1 MTGYREENKL
11 IMDKNAPI
19 GVFDSGV
26 GGLTVAREIMRQ
38 IPNERIVYFGDTARV
53 PYGSKSK
60 DNIIKF
66 SRQIIRFL
74 QTENV
79 KAIVIACNTASALA
93 LDEMQQEFDL
103 PILGVVKPGAK
114 VAVETTA
121 NKRIGLIG
129 TEANIRSGVYTRYIK
144 SLDDEAKVFEKAC
157 PLFVPLVEEGWLHD
171 DITLQVASR
180 YLEELK
186 EKDIDKSDEQTQKE
200 WEEDVTSFLALHN
213 TLLNSLKRIDT
224 DVMTKYAKELQS
236 NAKEYEKALEEMG
249 IVIDDSGAFSIS
261 KEGLVQSDNE
271 KWQEF
276 VKKTQALSKETQ
288 TSAKSSLDSIT
299 TNRILHGISYNK
311 YGKES

>member
-186 EKDIDKSDEQTQKE
+186 EKDIDTLIMGCTHYPLLRSTLHRLMGDE
-200 WEEDVTSFLALHN
+200 VTLVNPAYETAVELK
-213 TLLNSLKRIDT
+213 TLLRDMDLTRSSEDLERFSEENSRRAAAGEPILDPYQFFVSDRAENFTRFAKAILPKEVKDT
-224 DVMTKYAKELQS
+224 KQINIE
-236 NAKEYEKALEEMG
+236 EY
-249 IVIDDSGAFSIS
+249 
-261 KEGLVQSDNE
+261 
-271 KWQEF
+271 
-276 VKKTQALSKETQ
+276 
-288 TSAKSSLDSIT
+288 
-299 TNRILHGISYNK
+299 
-311 YGKES
+311 

>member
-1 MTGYREENKL
+1 M
-11 IMDKNAPI
+11 
-19 GVFDSGV
+19 
-26 GGLTVAREIMRQ
+26 
-38 IPNERIVYFGDTARV
+38 
-53 PYGSKSK
+53 SK
-60 DNIIKF
+60 
-66 SRQIIRFL
+66 
-74 QTENV
+74 
-79 KAIVIACNTASALA
+79 
-93 LDEMQQEFDL
+93 
-103 PILGVVKPGAK
+103 
-114 VAVETTA
+114 
-121 NKRIGLIG
+121 
-129 TEANIRSGVYTRYIK
+129 K
-144 SLDDEAKVFEKAC
+144 S
-157 PLFVPLVEEGWLHD
+157 
-171 DITLQVASR
+171 
-180 YLEELK
+180 EELVK

>member
-1 MTGYREENKL
+1 MNIQNRMDSSLMMDRAVRKERQKLRSHTKSYRISGSNANNSKLYDKL
-11 IMDKNAPI
+11 I
-19 GVFDSGV
+19 
-26 GGLTVAREIMRQ
+26 
-38 IPNERIVYFGDTARV
+38 
-53 PYGSKSK
+53 SKSQDADK
-60 DNIIKF
+60 TGTDM
-66 SRQIIRFL
+66 L
-74 QTENV
+74 V
-79 KAIVIACNTASALA
+79 K
-93 LDEMQQEFDL
+93 
-103 PILGVVKPGAK
+103 
-114 VAVETTA
+114 
-121 NKRIGLIG
+121 R
-129 TEANIRSGVYTRYIK
+129 
-144 SLDDEAKVFEKAC
+144 
-157 PLFVPLVEEGWLHD
+157 
-171 DITLQVASR
+171 SR
-180 YLEELK
+180 YYSISEISKEVSKKAEELLK
-186 EKDIDKSDEQTQKE
+186 EKDKSDEETQKE
-200 WEEDVTSFLALHN
+200 WEEEVTSFLALHN

>member
-1 MTGYREENKL
+1 MYLNN
-11 IMDKNAPI
+11 IKN
-19 GVFDSGV
+19 
-26 GGLTVAREIMRQ
+26 
-38 IPNERIVYFGDTARV
+38 RV
-53 PYGSKSK
+53 NIDFIADLKDCYGI
-60 DNIIKF
+60 N
-66 SRQIIRFL
+66 
-74 QTENV
+74 
-79 KAIVIACNTASALA
+79 
-93 LDEMQQEFDL
+93 
-103 PILGVVKPGAK
+103 AK
-114 VAVETTA
+114 V
-121 NKRIGLIG
+121 I
-129 TEANIRSGVYTRYIK
+129 
-144 SLDDEAKVFEKAC
+144 
-157 PLFVPLVEEGWLHD
+157 
-171 DITLQVASR
+171 
-180 YLEELK
+180 

-299 TNRILHGISYNK
+299 INRILHGISYNK

>member
-1 MTGYREENKL
+1 MNIQNRMDSSLMMDRAVRKERQKLRSHTKSYRVSGQGADNSKLYDKL
-11 IMDKNAPI
+11 ISKNQDADKTGTDMLVKRSRYYSISEISKEVSKKAEELLKEPI
-19 GVFDSGV
+19 
-26 GGLTVAREIMRQ
+26 
-38 IPNERIVYFGDTARV
+38 YFGMMM
-53 PYGSKSK
+53 
-60 DNIIKF
+60 
-66 SRQIIRFL
+66 
-74 QTENV
+74 
-79 KAIVIACNTASALA
+79 
-93 LDEMQQEFDL
+93 LDE
-103 PILGVVKPGAK
+103 
-114 VAVETTA
+114 
-121 NKRIGLIG
+121 
-129 TEANIRSGVYTRYIK
+129 Y
-144 SLDDEAKVFEKAC
+144 
-157 PLFVPLVEEGWLHD
+157 
-171 DITLQVASR
+171 
-180 YLEELK
+180 K

>member
-1 MTGYREENKL
+1 MDINEVLCNNKQNYFSEVIENFNES
-11 IMDKNAPI
+11 DKEQIALELENI
-19 GVFDSGV
+19 NFD
-26 GGLTVAREIMRQ
+26 ECM
-38 IPNERIVYFGDTARV
+38 NY
-53 PYGSKSK
+53 
-60 DNIIKF
+60 
-66 SRQIIRFL
+66 
-74 QTENV
+74 
-79 KAIVIACNTASALA
+79 
-93 LDEMQQEFDL
+93 
-103 PILGVVKPGAK
+103 
-114 VAVETTA
+114 
-121 NKRIGLIG
+121 
-129 TEANIRSGVYTRYIK
+129 
-144 SLDDEAKVFEKAC
+144 
-157 PLFVPLVEEGWLHD
+157 
-171 DITLQVASR
+171 
-180 YLEELK
+180 LK

>member
-1 MTGYREENKL
+1 MNIQNRMDSSLMMDRAVRKERQKLRSHTKSYRVSGQGADNSKLYDKL
-11 IMDKNAPI
+11 ISKNQDADKT
-19 GVFDSGV
+19 
-26 GGLTVAREIMRQ
+26 L
-38 IPNERIVYFGDTARV
+38 
-53 PYGSKSK
+53 
-60 DNIIKF
+60 
-66 SRQIIRFL
+66 
-74 QTENV
+74 V
-79 KAIVIACNTASALA
+79 K
-93 LDEMQQEFDL
+93 
-103 PILGVVKPGAK
+103 
-114 VAVETTA
+114 
-121 NKRIGLIG
+121 R
-129 TEANIRSGVYTRYIK
+129 
-144 SLDDEAKVFEKAC
+144 
-157 PLFVPLVEEGWLHD
+157 
-171 DITLQVASR
+171 SR
-180 YLEELK
+180 YYSISEISKEVSKKAEELLK

>member
-1 MTGYREENKL
+1 MNIQNRMDSSLMMDRAVRKERQKLRSHTKSYRVSGQGADNSKLYDKL
-11 IMDKNAPI
+11 ISKNQDADKT
-19 GVFDSGV
+19 GTDM
-26 GGLTVAREIMRQ
+26 L
-38 IPNERIVYFGDTARV
+38 
-53 PYGSKSK
+53 
-60 DNIIKF
+60 
-66 SRQIIRFL
+66 
-74 QTENV
+74 V
-79 KAIVIACNTASALA
+79 K
-93 LDEMQQEFDL
+93 
-103 PILGVVKPGAK
+103 
-114 VAVETTA
+114 
-121 NKRIGLIG
+121 R
-129 TEANIRSGVYTRYIK
+129 
-144 SLDDEAKVFEKAC
+144 
-157 PLFVPLVEEGWLHD
+157 
-171 DITLQVASR
+171 SR
-180 YLEELK
+180 YYSISEISKEVSKKAEELLK

-236 NAKEYEKALEEMG
+236 NAKECEKALEEMG

>member
-1 MTGYREENKL
+1 MQEIILHIIERYGYF
-11 IMDKNAPI
+11 
-19 GVFDSGV
+19 GVF
-26 GGLTVAREIMRQ
+26 
-38 IPNERIVYFGDTARV
+38 
-53 PYGSKSK
+53 
-60 DNIIKF
+60 
-66 SRQIIRFL
+66 FL
-74 QTENV
+74 ILIENV
-79 KAIVIACNTASALA
+79 FPPIPSEVILLFSGFFSTYTNLKVFFMIIAST
-93 LDEMQQEFDL
+93 F
-103 PILGVVKPGAK
+103 GS
-114 VAVETTA
+114 
-121 NKRIGLIG
+121 LIG
-129 TEANIRSGVYTRYIK
+129 ALILYYIGK
-144 SLDDEAKVFEKAC
+144 IFNKERLKKIVRGKIGKV
-157 PLFVPLVEEGWLHD
+157 LF
-171 DITLQVASR
+171 
-180 YLEELK
+180 LK

-288 TSAKSSLDSIT
+288 VSAKSSLDSIT

>member
-1 MTGYREENKL
+1 MNIQNRMDSSLMMDRAVRKERQKLRSHTKSYRVSGQGADNSKLYDKL
-11 IMDKNAPI
+11 ISKNQDADKT
-19 GVFDSGV
+19 GTDM
-26 GGLTVAREIMRQ
+26 L
-38 IPNERIVYFGDTARV
+38 
-53 PYGSKSK
+53 
-60 DNIIKF
+60 
-66 SRQIIRFL
+66 
-74 QTENV
+74 V
-79 KAIVIACNTASALA
+79 K
-93 LDEMQQEFDL
+93 
-103 PILGVVKPGAK
+103 
-114 VAVETTA
+114 
-121 NKRIGLIG
+121 R
-129 TEANIRSGVYTRYIK
+129 
-144 SLDDEAKVFEKAC
+144 
-157 PLFVPLVEEGWLHD
+157 
-171 DITLQVASR
+171 SR
-180 YLEELK
+180 YYSISEISKEVSKKAEELLK
-186 EKDIDKSDEQTQKE
+186 EKDIDKSGNGKYVLKSKKE

>member
-1 MTGYREENKL
+1 MNIQNRMDSSLMMDRAVRKERQKLRSHTKSYRVSGQGADNSKLYDKL
-11 IMDKNAPI
+11 ISKNQDADKT
-19 GVFDSGV
+19 GTDM
-26 GGLTVAREIMRQ
+26 L
-38 IPNERIVYFGDTARV
+38 
-53 PYGSKSK
+53 
-60 DNIIKF
+60 
-66 SRQIIRFL
+66 
-74 QTENV
+74 V
-79 KAIVIACNTASALA
+79 K
-93 LDEMQQEFDL
+93 
-103 PILGVVKPGAK
+103 
-114 VAVETTA
+114 
-121 NKRIGLIG
+121 R
-129 TEANIRSGVYTRYIK
+129 
-144 SLDDEAKVFEKAC
+144 
-157 PLFVPLVEEGWLHD
+157 
-171 DITLQVASR
+171 SR
-180 YLEELK
+180 YYSISEISKEVSKKAEELLK
-186 EKDIDKSDEQTQKE
+186 EKDIDKSGNGKYVLKSQKE

>member
-1 MTGYREENKL
+1 MNIQNRIDSSLMMDRAVRKERQKLRSHTKSYRVSGQGADNSKLYDKL
-11 IMDKNAPI
+11 ISKNQDADKT
-19 GVFDSGV
+19 GTDM
-26 GGLTVAREIMRQ
+26 L
-38 IPNERIVYFGDTARV
+38 
-53 PYGSKSK
+53 
-60 DNIIKF
+60 
-66 SRQIIRFL
+66 
-74 QTENV
+74 V
-79 KAIVIACNTASALA
+79 K
-93 LDEMQQEFDL
+93 
-103 PILGVVKPGAK
+103 
-114 VAVETTA
+114 
-121 NKRIGLIG
+121 R
-129 TEANIRSGVYTRYIK
+129 
-144 SLDDEAKVFEKAC
+144 
-157 PLFVPLVEEGWLHD
+157 
-171 DITLQVASR
+171 SR
-180 YLEELK
+180 YYSISEISKEVSKKAEELLK

-224 DVMTKYAKELQS
+224 DVMTKY
-236 NAKEYEKALEEMG
+236 AKEYEKALEEMG